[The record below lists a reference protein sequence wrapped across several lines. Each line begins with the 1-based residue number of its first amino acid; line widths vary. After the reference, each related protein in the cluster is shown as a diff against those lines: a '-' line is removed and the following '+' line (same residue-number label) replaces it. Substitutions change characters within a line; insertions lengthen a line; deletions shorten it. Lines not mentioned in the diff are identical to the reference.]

1 MRLTTYQTVSVATN
15 ELAKKGF
22 DAEFKFDDGRLQHTE
37 TRKHYRTE
45 DLKILE
51 FHRFEGDSDPAD
63 NSIVYAVECK
73 DGTKGII
80 VAAYGPYGSVKLD
93 GFMKQVEV
101 ADKTEAAG
109 PIRQPTQH

>member
-1 MRLTTYQTVSVATN
+1 MGLRTYQTVSVATT
-15 ELAKKGF
+15 ELTKKGF
-22 DAEFKFDDGRLQHTE
+22 DAEFKFDDGRLQQTE
-37 TRKHYRTE
+37 TRKHYSPK
-45 DLKILE
+45 DMQIME

-80 VAAYGPYGSVKLD
+80 IAAYGPYGSVKLD
-93 GFMKQVEV
+93 EFMKQVKV

-109 PIRQPTQH
+109 PIHQPTQY